1 MEEDAD
7 RPVPPRRRPLGWRI
21 LRAIGLV
28 LVGFVCLVLASLWGI
43 DTGPGHRL
51 IADRVA
57 DMKPSSGLRI
67 RIGRIDGSIWN
78 HATLRDVRLYDLQ
91 GRFFEAPEIA
101 IDWHPLRWVQNRL
114 DIDRLAAPLVTL
126 DRLPR
131 LKPKPGAPILPGFDI
146 HVGQLRIDRLRLGR
160 AVAGRPY
167 VARIAAKADIHGKR
181 AMIGLRARSNAGDRV
196 LLDLDAEPD
205 GDRFKLA
212 AELEGPQGGTIAGL
226 IGTRHPVALTI
237 GGQGSWH
244 DWKGSAHATMAAKP
258 VADLALRVQQGHY
271 SLSGTMA
278 PSPFLSGKLQRLTTP
293 RVAIRGDA
301 TLADRKLT
309 GKLSLATPALR
320 FATHGTV
327 DLAASAFAGLQID
340 MQLLQPS
347 ALFPNMS
354 GHDIRLHAQLDGLF
368 KTAAFRYALTSP
380 HFAFDQTGFD
390 SVRATGAGH
399 LSGPPVALPIRLQ
412 AARVTGVGAV
422 AGGIL
427 ANLAITGTLKID
439 AKTLVGNDLV
449 LSSDKLK
456 GKLLLRVDL
465 VTGRYDVALAG
476 GLTRYLIPGL
486 GIVDVTT
493 KVTVLPGPNGIG
505 SIVSGTGQAIVRR
518 FDNAFL
524 RGLAGGEPR
533 LDTKLVR
540 TTDGVLH
547 FTDTVITGPS
557 IRITGSGTRQRDGSL
572 QFTGTGT
579 QAVYGPFR
587 ITLDGMIEH
596 PTIRLVLDH
605 PVDPLGLSQVAL
617 DLDPVPQGF
626 TFRAKGGSL
635 AGPFDAHGTIHT
647 PALPTVIDVADIA
660 VSGTHAKGSLRADP
674 GGFTGRLD
682 LAGGGIAGAI
692 QFAPQG
698 MIQRIEPHLVFTN
711 ATLAAATSVFV
722 RRGRAD
728 GVILLDPD
736 GVAVDG
742 TAAGTGISRGNVSL
756 ARASVQAHLKGG
768 KGTVTGKIAGSGG
781 RAFDIAA
788 SADVAPGRVTLSGQG
803 TVEGRPIKL
812 TAPAVLTMSDDLW
825 QLAPVRLEY
834 AGGTATVSGAF
845 ARASTS
851 FDAGL
856 EHMPLGVLDIFNPSL
871 GLGGYASGK
880 LSYRHI
886 GGTAPSGRIDVAV
899 RGLTRSG
906 LVLSSTP
913 VDLGLAAVLTADGA
927 GARAVVVSGGKT
939 IGRAQAKIGPLP
951 PGEDIIRRLTN
962 APLFAQLRY
971 SGPADTLWRLIGVET
986 IDLSGPLA
994 VSADIGGTP
1003 ADPSIRGSVSSVGG
1017 RLESATTGTIITEMK
1032 AAGTF
1037 DGSRLN
1043 LTSMTGRAGGG
1054 TVSGRGNFE
1063 FGAGKGMG
1071 MDLQLDAQNA
1081 VLLNRDDIGATVTG
1095 PITMKSNGRA
1105 GTIGGDITIQK
1116 GRFKLGSAAAAQVPQ
1131 LTVKEIN
1138 RADEGEQTIAPPA
1151 LWTLDIKAK
1160 ARSQLMVTGLGLDS
1174 EWRAD
1179 LTIKGAI
1186 NNPAIGGR
1194 VDLLRGAYQFAGR
1207 RFDLDRGMIRFTGDA
1222 PPDPV
1227 LDITALANLQGISA
1241 TIHVTGTG
1249 LHPEIS
1255 FQSVPALPED
1265 ELLSRL
1271 LFGTSITNL
1280 SAPEA
1285 LQLAAAVASLR
1296 GGSGSGF
1303 NLDPINAVRKAVRLD
1318 RLRILPADLTTGQKT
1333 AVAAGKNIGRRTYV
1347 ELITDGQG
1355 YSATSIEYRIT
1366 RWLSV
1371 LSTVSTI
1378 CRQSANFKISKDY

>member
-1 MEEDAD
+1 MEEAETL
-7 RPVPPRRRPLGWRI
+7 PAAPPRRRGMRI

-28 LVGFVCLVLASLWGI
+28 LAGFVGLVLGSLWGI

-51 IADRVA
+51 IVDRIA

-78 HATLRDVRLYDLQ
+78 RATLRDVRLYDLK

-101 IDWHPLRWVQNRL
+101 IDWRPLHWAQNKL
-114 DIDRLAAPLVTL
+114 DIRRLSAPLVTL

-131 LKPKPGAPILPGFDI
+131 LKPKPGSPILPGFDI
-146 HVGQLRIDRLRLGR
+146 HVGQLRIDRMRLGR
-160 AVAGRPY
+160 AIAGRPY
-167 VARIAAKADIHGKR
+167 VATIAAKADIHGKR
-181 AMIGLRARSNAGDRV
+181 AMIGLRARTNAGDRV
-196 LLDLDAEPD
+196 VLDLDAEPD
-205 GDRFKLA
+205 GNRFRLA
-212 AELEGPQGGTIAGL
+212 AELTGPKGGTIAGL
-226 IGTRHPVALTI
+226 IGTPHPVALSI
-237 GGQGSWH
+237 GGQGGWH
-244 DWKGSAHATMAAKP
+244 DWNGRARATLASTS
-258 VADLALRVQQGHY
+258 VADLALRVQDGRY
-271 SLSGTMA
+271 SLSGMMA
-278 PSPFLSGKLQRLTTP
+278 PSHFLAGKLQRLTTP
-293 RVAIRGDA
+293 RIALRGEA

-309 GKLSLATPALR
+309 GKLSLAAPALR
-320 FATHGTV
+320 LATHGTI
-327 DLAASAFAGLQID
+327 DLAASSFDALQVD
-340 MQLLQPS
+340 MQLLQPP
-347 ALFPNMS
+347 ALFPNMT
-354 GHDIRLHAQLDGLF
+354 GRDIRLHAQFDGLF

-390 SVRATGAGH
+390 GVRAAGAGR
-399 LSGPPVALPIRLQ
+399 LAGIPVSLPIRLQ
-412 AARVTGVGAV
+412 AARVTGVGAE

-427 ANLAITGTLKID
+427 ANLTVAGTLQIDAKAITG
-439 AKTLVGNDLV
+439 NDLA

-465 VTGRYDVALAG
+465 VTGRYDVALTG

-486 GIVDVTT
+486 GIVDVNT
-493 KVTVLPGPNGIG
+493 KLTVLPGPNGIG
-505 SIVSGTGQAIVRR
+505 SIVSGTGQAVVRR
-518 FDNAFL
+518 FDNQFL
-524 RGLAGGEPR
+524 RTLAGGEPR

-540 TTDGVLH
+540 STDGVLH
-547 FTDTVITGPS
+547 FSNTVLTGPS
-557 IRITGSGTRQRDGSL
+557 IRITGSGIRRRDGSF
-572 QFTGTGT
+572 QFSGTGT
-579 QAVYGPFR
+579 QETYGPFR
-587 ITLDGMIEH
+587 ITLDGMIDH
-596 PTIRLVLDH
+596 PVVRLVLDH

-617 DLDPVPQGF
+617 DLDPVPAGF
-626 TFRAKGGSL
+626 DFRAKGGSL
-635 AGPFDAHGTIHT
+635 IGPFDAHGVIRTG
-647 PALPTVIDVADIA
+647 PGLPTFIDVADLA
-660 VSGTHAKGSLRADP
+660 VSGTHAKGTLRSDT
-674 GGFTGRLD
+674 GGFTGKLD

-692 QFAPQG
+692 AFAPQG
-698 MIQRIEPHLVFTN
+698 MIQRVEPHLVFTN
-711 ATLAAATSVFV
+711 ATLATSPSIFV

-728 GVILLDPD
+728 GVILLDPA

-742 TAAGTGISRGNVSL
+742 TAGGTGISRGNVSL
-756 ARASVQAHLKGG
+756 ARASAQAHLKAGH
-768 KGTVTGKIAGSGG
+768 GTVTGKVAGSGG
-781 RAFDIAA
+781 RAFDINAA
-788 SADVAPGRVTLSGQG
+788 ADVAPGRISLTGQG
-803 TVEGRPIKL
+803 VIEGRPVKL
-812 TAPAVLTMSDDLW
+812 SAPAVLTMGDDLW
-825 QLAPVRLEY
+825 QLAPARLEY
-834 AGGTATVSGAF
+834 AGGTATVSGSF

-880 LSYRHI
+880 LSYRHVV
-886 GGTAPSGRIDVAV
+886 GTAPSGRIDVAV

-913 VDLGLAAVLTADGA
+913 VDLGLAAVLTAEGA
-927 GARAVVVSGGKT
+927 GARAVVTSGGKT

-951 PGEDIIRRLTN
+951 PGDDIVSRLTN

-971 SGPADTLWRLIGVET
+971 AGPADTLWRLIGVET
-986 IDLSGPLA
+986 IDLSGPLS

-1003 ADPSIRGSVSSVGG
+1003 ADPSIRGSVATDGG

-1043 LTSMTGRAGGG
+1043 LTSMSGRAGGG
-1054 TVSGRGNFE
+1054 TVSGRGSFE
-1063 FGAGKGMG
+1063 FGAGKGLG
-1071 MDLQLDAQNA
+1071 MDLQLQTQNA

-1095 PITMKSNGRA
+1095 PVTMKSNGKG
-1105 GTIGGDITIQK
+1105 GTIGGDITILK
-1116 GRFKLGSAAAAQVPQ
+1116 GRFKLGSAAAAQIPQ
-1131 LTVKEIN
+1131 LAVKEIN
-1138 RADEGEQTIAPPA
+1138 RTDEDELVAAPPIA
-1151 LWTLDIKAK
+1151 WTLDIKAR

-1194 VDLLRGAYQFAGR
+1194 VDLIRGGYQFAGR

-1255 FQSVPALPED
+1255 FLSVPALPED

-1296 GGSGSGF
+1296 GGGGGGF

-1378 CRQSANFKISKDY
+1378 GRQSANFKVSKDY